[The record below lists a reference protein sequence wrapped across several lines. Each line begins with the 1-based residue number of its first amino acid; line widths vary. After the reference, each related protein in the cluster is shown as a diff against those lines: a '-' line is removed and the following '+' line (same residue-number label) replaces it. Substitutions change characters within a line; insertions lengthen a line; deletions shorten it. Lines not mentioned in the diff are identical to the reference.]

1 MVLPLF
7 IVPSIVT
14 RHLAYRLSGRALLSA
29 GMFLVC
35 VGLFWLALAVREVT
49 YYRLIGGMLVAG
61 IGAGLLNGETTKVGM
76 TVIPP
81 ERSGMASGVS
91 GTVRFSGLVIG
102 IAGLGA
108 VLYGQVASAVAD
120 ALPHA
125 SAADR
130 LALVRNITAGNL
142 GPIPGAGH
150 DAASVRASAVASLAT
165 GYHALFLAGALFMLV
180 STILTWC
187 LVRAAETPPVSTS
200 ARRPRQRPADYQ

>member
-1 MVLPLF
+1 
-7 IVPSIVT
+7 
-14 RHLAYRLSGRALLSA
+14 
-29 GMFLVC
+29 
-35 VGLFWLALAVREVT
+35 
-49 YYRLIGGMLVAG
+49 
-61 IGAGLLNGETTKVGM
+61 
-76 TVIPP
+76 
-81 ERSGMASGVS
+81 
-91 GTVRFSGLVIG
+91 
-102 IAGLGA
+102 
-108 VLYGQVASAVAD
+108 
-120 ALPHA
+120 LPHA